1 MAATWKEVLFCSPW
15 ASSVD
20 TDGDGHPDDVVCPIR
35 IWRRRFR
42 RTAGTAGRRGSTDAP
57 QSQFAVVGLKS
68 HTGPCDPNA
77 LIQFEGPAPSAGEQ
91 DKGHAL
97 HLPFLSSLEK
107 D

>member
-20 TDGDGHPDDVVCPIR
+20 TDGDGHPEDVVCPIR

-42 RTAGTAGRRGSTDAP
+42 RTAGTAGRSTVT
-57 QSQFAVVGLKS
+57 QFAVVVGLKS